1 VWEGLTYLKACHV
14 AGDVELGRETVSRLV
29 SAIFERFAAH
39 PALAAELRQMR
50 RRLEKEVLVQP
61 TNTKTAPGGY
71 YDIDFAVSLLRLR
84 GHIATHPGANMAE
97 QIAALR
103 SAGLMNLE
111 DGDVLSRAANFLRSV
126 DHAARLVT
134 GKPVEGL
141 PERRGHAE
149 VVEKLARRWGLI
161 SGSET
166 LNLTLQTTRQRVR
179 EVYNRL
185 IEAAP

>member
-1 VWEGLTYLKACHV
+1 
-14 AGDVELGRETVSRLV
+14 
-29 SAIFERFAAH
+29 
-39 PALAAELRQMR
+39 
-50 RRLEKEVLVQP
+50 
-61 TNTKTAPGGY
+61 
-71 YDIDFAVSLLRLR
+71 
-84 GHIATHPGANMAE
+84 
-97 QIAALR
+97 
-103 SAGLMNLE
+103 
-111 DGDVLSRAANFLRSV
+111 
-126 DHAARLVT
+126 VT